1 MCEKSQPSTC
11 QNCGKLYYVKHS
23 RKKVSKFCSYDCK
36 NKAASINQHGR
47 AMPAA
52 CIKEAFGDHTRL
64 GFAKKCGHLTKKGR
78 SYCASCRDH
87 IYPKHVK
94 SCKTCGKE
102 IILASSE
109 AKKYKCCSL
118 KCRNVQISKRQKGEN
133 SHFWKGGLT
142 EVSRIQRNSADYDN
156 WRKSVFDR
164 DCYTCQSCGQLG
176 GKLCADHIKE
186 WSLYPALRFDIDNG
200 RTLCFPCHQKTENFG
215 YRAYEKIRKL
225 EVSGTL
231 QYRLL

>member
-1 MCEKSQPSTC
+1 MCEKSKPSTC
-11 QNCGKLYYVKHS
+11 QN
-23 RKKVSKFCSYDCK
+23 
-36 NKAASINQHGR
+36 KAAPINQR
-47 AMPAA
+47 
-52 CIKEAFGDHTRL
+52 GDHTRL
-64 GFAKKCGHLTKKGR
+64 GLAKKCGHLTKKGR
-78 SYCASCRDH
+78 NYCASCRDH

-102 IILASSE
+102 MILASSE

-118 KCRNVQISKRQKGEN
+118 KCRSVQMSKRQKGEN

-142 EVSRIQRNSADYDN
+142 EASRIQRNSADYDN
-156 WRKSVFDR
+156 WRKSVFER
-164 DCYTCQSCGQLG
+164 DCYTCQICGQSG

-186 WSLYPALRFDIDNG
+186 WSLYPALRFDLDNG